1 MCLPVRPCVCAHL
14 CVHPR
19 VETLTERTCASLCL
33 CRFVPTLCA
42 SLQSSAFI
50 TPFFFSFLFFFS
62 CESTNF
68 HLCLFFFPP
77 GEFTSASQR
86 KCICEEV
93 EGEGGGGWMD
103 GEAEGA
109 KAAETGKGTEQG
121 GEGRREGGGRLIT
134 VAGLVAWRR
143 RGPGMPGC

>member
-1 MCLPVRPCVCAHL
+1 MHL
-14 CVHPR
+14 S
-19 VETLTERTCASLCL
+19 ASVALFL
-33 CRFVPTLCA
+33 LFVPAYNHLR
-42 SLQSSAFI
+42 LLLL
-50 TPFFFSFLFFFS
+50 FFFSFLFFFS